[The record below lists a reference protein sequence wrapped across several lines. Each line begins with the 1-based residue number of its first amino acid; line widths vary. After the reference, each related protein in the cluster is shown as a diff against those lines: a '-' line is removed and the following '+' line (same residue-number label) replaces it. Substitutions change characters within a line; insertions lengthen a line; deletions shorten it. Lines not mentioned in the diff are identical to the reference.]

1 MPHMTDKISLEE
13 KNVFNDRGFLY
24 FLIARLGAVFAMQI
38 QAIVVAWQL
47 YDLTH
52 QAMALAYAG
61 LSQFLPMVLLLMPAG
76 DLLDRF
82 PRKLILL
89 FSWILQCIC
98 SAGLLFIA
106 LSAHPS
112 VVAIYATLIVFGC
125 SRAFSAPSLQSLL
138 PQIVS
143 RDRLPQAVVVNS
155 SIMKIAVISG
165 PLLGGVLYIYGAASA
180 YAVCFAGTLIAIFA
194 MSRVR
199 VAQESPEML
208 SPTEIRKGSRS
219 WQRFIAGL
227 HYIWHRPI
235 ILGAISLDLF
245 AVLLGDVVALLPIYA
260 NSILSVGPLGLG
272 ALRASSAVG
281 ALIVGV
287 FLSAHPLRKHVGITM
302 YLAVVMFGLGNLVFS
317 LSGHFWLSLVALTIA
332 GGADMVSVYVRSTL
346 IQLATPDDMRGR
358 VNAVNML
365 FLGSSNQLG
374 EFRAGSVA
382 AWIGAE
388 KAGVVGAFTTLFVV
402 LAWVKLFPSLVK
414 EDSFDSIEAK

>member
-1 MPHMTDKISLEE
+1 MSNTANEHSVVES
-13 KNVFNDRGFLY
+13 NVFNDRGFLC

-98 SAGLLFIA
+98 SGGLLLIA
-106 LSAHPS
+106 LMPHPS
-112 VVAIYATLIVFGC
+112 VIAIYATLIIFGC

-143 RDRLPQAVVVNS
+143 RERLPQAVVVNS

-165 PLLGGVLYIYGAASA
+165 PLLGGVLYIYGASCA
-180 YAVCFAGTLIAIFA
+180 YAICFGATFIAIFA

-199 VAQESPEML
+199 VAQETS
-208 SPTEIRKGSRS
+208 EISSTTAVSEGSRS

-260 NSILSVGPLGLG
+260 HSILSVGPLGLG

-287 FLSAHPLRKHVGITM
+287 FLSRYSLKKHVGITM
-302 YLAVVMFGLGNLVFS
+302 YLAVVVFGLGNLVFS
-317 LSGHFWLSLVALTIA
+317 LSGYFWLSLVALTIA

-388 KAGVVGAFTTLFVV
+388 NAGVVGAFTTLFVV
-402 LAWVKLFPSLVK
+402 MAWVKFFPSLVK
-414 EDSFDSIEAK
+414 EGSFDSIEAK